1 MRQLLFIIALLM
13 AGCGSTGVVRMT
25 TADISPRPED
35 CKLDVYDSEVD
46 VKRKFVVLCRIDAET
61 GRTIFHR
68 HSIEAAMDRLR
79 PKACECGADAV
90 IILDVKKQG
99 ALSSFSA
106 GYGYSNLKVKAIRY
120 TE

>member
-1 MRQLLFIIALLM
+1 MKQLLFITALLM

-25 TADISPRPED
+25 TADVPPKPED
-35 CKLDVYDSEVD
+35 CKLDVYDSEAD
-46 VKRKFVVLCRIDAET
+46 VKRKFVVLCWIDVET

-90 IILDVKKQG
+90 ILLDAKKTRRSVLIFG
-99 ALSSFSA
+99 WLW
-106 GYGYSNLKVKAIRY
+106 V
-120 TE
+120 